1 MRLFDAIVK
10 PTVLYSSET
19 CTLQKS
25 HMKKVQATGMRYM
38 TTAEGGMRYM
48 TTAEGVTR
56 MDRVRRDEIRERLR
70 QKMC

>member
-10 PTVLYSSET
+10 PTVIYSSET

-25 HMKKVQATGMRYM
+25 HTKKVQAT
-38 TTAEGGMRYM
+38 GMRYM